1 MNHSTP
7 CCSVVALT
15 RLLPL
20 FSRRCGTGYVAGAGL
35 HEHGLRAKKAC
46 HQAIEQF
53 HGLEYQPNL
62 PEAHYNLGLVY
73 AQLGEHNKAIRAFR
87 EAIRYRPSYVE
98 AHASLGAALL
108 ETGRQEEAR
117 AAFERVIALAP
128 DSEMAIASRKQL
140 KHLTP

>member
-1 MNHSTP
+1 MQR
-7 CCSVVALT
+7 ALREPSYSKPALAYT
-15 RLLPL
+15 NM
-20 FSRRCGTGYVAGAGL
+20 GL
-35 HEHGLRAKKAC
+35 AYFKKGSPA
-46 HQAIEQF
+46 QAIEQF
-53 HGLEYQPNL
+53 RLALEYQPNL

-73 AQLGEHNKAIRAFR
+73 AQLGEHNKAIRALR

-117 AAFERVIALAP
+117 LAFERVIALAP
-128 DSEMAIASRKQL
+128 DSEMAVTSRKQL